1 MTSRA
6 APVLVCLAKDR
17 ERRMSDTNKIVAAIL
32 TAAYTSKDASYV
44 DPTDYVR
51 AFQEML
57 AELEN
62 AEKPKKDAIASAL
75 SGKVRERRSK
85 A

>member
-1 MTSRA
+1 
-6 APVLVCLAKDR
+6 
-17 ERRMSDTNKIVAAIL
+17 MSDTNKIVAAIL
-32 TAAYTSKDASYV
+32 AAAYTSKDASYV

-75 SGKVRERRSK
+75 AGKVRERRSK
-85 A
+85 T

>member
-1 MTSRA
+1 M
-6 APVLVCLAKDR
+6 P
-17 ERRMSDTNKIVAAIL
+17 DTNKIIAAVL
-32 TAAYTSKDASYV
+32 TAAYASKDAGCV

-51 AFQEML
+51 AFQDML

-62 AEKPKKDAIASAL
+62 AEKRKKEAANAER
-75 SGKVRERRSK
+75 GKVRERRPK

>member
-1 MTSRA
+1 M
-6 APVLVCLAKDR
+6 P
-17 ERRMSDTNKIVAAIL
+17 DTNKIVAAIL
-32 TAAYTSKDASYV
+32 TAAYTSKDAGCV

-62 AEKPKKDAIASAL
+62 ADKLKQNAVAGAL
-75 SGKVRERRSK
+75 RGKVREKRPRG
-85 A
+85 

>member
-1 MTSRA
+1 
-6 APVLVCLAKDR
+6 
-17 ERRMSDTNKIVAAIL
+17 MSDTNKIVAAIL
-32 TAAYTSKDASYV
+32 AAAYTSKDASYV

-75 SGKVRERRSK
+75 DGKVRERRSK

>member
-1 MTSRA
+1 MSET
-6 APVLVCLAKDR
+6 DR
-17 ERRMSDTNKIVAAIL
+17 IVAAVL
-32 TAAYTSKDASYV
+32 TAAYTAKDASYV

-62 AEKPKKDAIASAL
+62 AEKRKKDAAASAVR
-75 SGKVRERRSK
+75 GKVRERRAK
-85 A
+85 G

>member
-1 MTSRA
+1 
-6 APVLVCLAKDR
+6 
-17 ERRMSDTNKIVAAIL
+17 MSDTNKIVAAIL
-32 TAAYTSKDASYV
+32 TAAYTSKDAGYV

-62 AEKPKKDAIASAL
+62 VERKKEAAESAAR
-75 SGKVRERRSK
+75 GKARERRAK
-85 A
+85 T

>member
-1 MTSRA
+1 
-6 APVLVCLAKDR
+6 
-17 ERRMSDTNKIVAAIL
+17 MSDTNKIIAAIL

-62 AEKPKKDAIASAL
+62 AEKVKKDAPADL
-75 SGKVRERRSK
+75 LRGKVRERRSGK
-85 A
+85 S